1 MLKNKIKL
9 ISLLLLPFAF
19 VNAATVLNLEDCIAG
34 AMKSNFDIQISRGDL
49 SISENNVTL
58 APFLPSVTLE
68 SSRSGSETDKKS
80 FNETGNAVT
89 GESTANTLFNNANV
103 RWTLFDGFAMFTTRE
118 KQKELLKKG
127 QYNFRSVAENLVLS
141 ISVQYYKII
150 SLHNQVNLLHELVSI
165 SQQRYNQALTR
176 YRIGSDSGLEYKQ
189 AKIYLNSDSSTLL
202 LQKENLKNAYIE
214 LNRLMNVPLSDA
226 YSISDSIMP
235 VTKLELA
242 DLLSSAM
249 QNNTGL
255 LSLRAGENLARLDL
269 KLAKSERF
277 PVLSASAGYGFNL
290 SQNAYYPSRYDQS
303 NGFNW
308 GLSLKIPV
316 FNGGEINRKIKN
328 AGIMAENAELEYK
341 KQAQYVESELMQ
353 LYNNYVNNL
362 RMIEFEEESR
372 EAAHL
377 NLEAAMEKYR
387 LGSLSGIEFR
397 DYQLS
402 YLNASD
408 RKLDAL
414 YQTKVSEIT
423 LRLIAGELF
432 KAMI

>member
-1 MLKNKIKL
+1 MRKNKIIL
-9 ISLLLLPFAF
+9 IGLFIMSFAF
-19 VNAATVLNLEDCIAG
+19 VNATNVLNLEDCIAQ
-34 AMKSNFDIQISRGDL
+34 AMKSNFDIQISRGNL
-49 SISENNVTL
+49 TISENNMTL
-58 APFLPSVTLE
+58 APFLPTVTIE
-68 SSRSGSETDKKS
+68 SSRSGSETNKNS
-80 FNETGNAVT
+80 YNEAGNTVT
-89 GESTANTLFNNANV
+89 GESTSNTLFNSAGIK
-103 RWTLFDGFAMFTTRE
+103 WILFDGFAMFTTRE
-118 KQKELLKKG
+118 KQKELLKRG
-127 QYNFRSVAENLVLS
+127 QYNFKSIAENLVLS

-150 SLHNQVNLLHELVSI
+150 SLHNQVNLLQELVSI

-202 LQKENLKNAYIE
+202 QQKENLKNAYIE
-214 LNRLMNVPLSDA
+214 LNRLMNVPLNEA
-226 YSISDSIMP
+226 YSISDSIKP
-235 VTKLELA
+235 VTKLELS
-242 DLLSSAM
+242 DLLNSAM
-249 QNNTGL
+249 QGNTGL
-255 LSLRAGENLARLDL
+255 LSLKAGENLAKLDL
-269 KLAKSERF
+269 KLAKSERL
-277 PVLSASAGYGFNL
+277 PLLSASAGYGYNL

-308 GLSLKIPV
+308 GLSLQIPV
-316 FNGGEINRKIKN
+316 FKGGEINRKIKN
-328 AGIMAENAELEYK
+328 AGIIADNAELEYK
-341 KQAQYVESELMQ
+341 KQVQAVESEVMQ
-353 LYNNYVNNL
+353 LYNNYLNNL

-432 KAMI
+432 KSKI